1 MTTVTRL
8 SEALE
13 VMRLQPGT
21 LINRAIIHELEIV
34 LNDLERF
41 ANQGLPFNERLK
53 RIMEKGGY
61 TVNSLSEK
69 TGLSN
74 TTIRRYLR
82 GVNEPSSRALNSLE
96 AVLGKV

>member
-13 VMRLQPGT
+13 VMHLNRNA
-21 LINRAIIHELEIV
+21 INRAIIHELEIV
-34 LNDLERF
+34 LNDERF

-53 RIMEKGGY
+53 RIMEKGIY
-61 TVNSLSEK
+61 SNSLSEK

-74 TTIRRYLR
+74 TT
-82 GVNEPSSRALNSLE
+82 S
-96 AVLGKV
+96 